1 MATTTNQVA
10 RPVRS
15 SFALLSGGFRIF
27 FPLGAFWAIL
37 VLALFVAALA
47 GAISLPAALDAVAW
61 HRHEMLFGYLGAIVG
76 GFLLT
81 AIPNWT
87 GRKPLTGLP
96 LLGLAFLWGSARLA
110 VLSSL
115 RIGLPL
121 AILCD
126 AGFLLVM
133 AGIAGAELY
142 AARNRNVPILLLT
155 VILAGAAALDLAEG
169 GGLMVPRGIGYRLGI
184 GVILTMVML
193 IGGRIIPTFTRNWLA
208 KGGLEPGLPAPMQRF
223 DLVAV
228 LAGAAAMLAW
238 VALPDAPASAWLLI
252 GAGALHLARL
262 LRWRG
267 WRTGAEPLVAIL
279 HLAYLWVPVGLTLLG
294 VGLLGALVPA
304 VSGVHALTAGAFATM
319 TLAVMTRASLGHTGR
334 ALHAGP
340 VTVAIYALI
349 LIAALVRVAA
359 PLLPIDYMRCIH
371 VAAAAWIAAFALFL
385 AGYGPLLVRP
395 RAEDR
400 D

>member
-87 GRKPLTGLP
+87 GRRPITGRP
-96 LLGLAFLWGSARLA
+96 LLALASLWAIARLA
-110 VLSSL
+110 ILYSL
-115 RIGLPL
+115 RIGMPI

-133 AGIAGAELY
+133 ATIAGAELY
-142 AARNRNVPILLLT
+142 AARNRNVPIVLLT
-155 VILAGAAALDLAEG
+155 IILAAAAAVDLAEG
-169 GGLMVPRGIGYRLGI
+169 AGLMVARGIGYRLGI
-184 GVILTMVML
+184 GVILVMVML
-193 IGGRIIPTFTRNWLA
+193 IGGRIIPTFTRNWLG
-208 KGGLEPGLPAPMQRF
+208 KGGVEPGLPAPMQRF

-228 LAGAAAMLAW
+228 LVGAATMLAW
-238 VALPDAPASAWLLI
+238 LVLPDAPATAWLLI

-267 WRTGAEPLVAIL
+267 WRTAAEPLVLIL
-279 HLAYLWVPVGLTLLG
+279 HLAYLWVPIGMALLG
-294 VGLLGALVPA
+294 VGLLGTFVPP

-319 TLAVMTRASLGHTGR
+319 TLAVMTRASLGHTGHM
-334 ALHAGP
+334 LHAGP
-340 VTVAIYALI
+340 ATVAIYALI

-359 PLLPIDYMRCIH
+359 PLLPVDYMRSIQ
-371 VAAAAWIAAFALFL
+371 VAAAAWIMAFALFL
-385 AGYGPLLVRP
+385 CAYGPLLVRP
-395 RAEDR
+395 RADAR
-400 D
+400 A